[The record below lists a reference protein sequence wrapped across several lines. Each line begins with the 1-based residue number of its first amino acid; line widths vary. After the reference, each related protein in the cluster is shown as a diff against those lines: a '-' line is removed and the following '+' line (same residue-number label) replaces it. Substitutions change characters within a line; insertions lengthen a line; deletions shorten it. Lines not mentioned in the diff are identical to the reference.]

1 MPQSE
6 FIQKVRLA
14 MISSIPV
21 FTVIYGLVNAWA
33 PARHA
38 DYWQKPFQF
47 AAHPYEENMA
57 TAAHFTGP
65 FLSKVRV
72 APSAGAKL
80 VDHSKATHLN
90 CSSSKFT
97 DEKQVNKCKM
107 MRSAPMYLGNVEH
120 SWSVLGAQS
129 SFVLTKHMFLIFI
142 AFCIFW
148 WSEFVL
154 SEAFFGTLHQ
164 HHVIVRNVVVFAVV
178 VIFAC
183 SLGWDVTGDMSKD
196 VAIGSVST
204 AFSFVVLCLL
214 IICFEY
220 GGMNGKLY
228 TVADAKPGDIIAPKN
243 EHMFRNIYLSYACL
257 LIMPLAV
264 VFILQHT
271 HDAIVDVQIQLVF
284 FSFIFYATLDVFQT
298 RTTAVLLCLQD
309 AEPDPKPTETTA
321 KVENLEGGG
330 SAQQK
335 LVPTKLTLQ
344 YIKFFV
350 VLAFFLCKCFALMPG
365 LVLMQREYIERGFQ
379 RNTLGAQYIVL
390 FGFAVA
396 DLVHITVKTFFGMP
410 ADCFKLFCIIFYTWF
425 IFIATLFVD
434 YKDDTPSTTPT
445 QSVNT

>member
-90 CSSSKFT
+90 CNSSILT
-97 DEKQVNKCKM
+97 DEKQMNKCKM

-142 AFCIFW
+142 AFCMFW
-148 WSEFVL
+148 CSEFVL
-154 SEAFFGTLHQ
+154 SEKYFALHS

-178 VIFAC
+178 VIFAF

-228 TVADAKPGDIIAPKN
+228 IVADAKPGDINTPKN

-257 LIMPLAV
+257 LMLPLAV

-298 RTTAVLLCLQD
+298 RTTAVLECLED
-309 AEPDPKPTETTA
+309 AEADAKPAQATA
-321 KVENLEGGG
+321 SVENVE
-330 SAQQK
+330 SANQQ
-335 LVPTKLTLQ
+335 LQPIKLTLHHV
-344 YIKFFV
+344 KFFV
-350 VLAFFLCKCFALMPG
+350 VLAFFLCKCFALLPG
-365 LVLMQREYIERGFQ
+365 LVLMQREYIERQFQ
-379 RNTLGAQYIVL
+379 TNTLGAHYIVL

-396 DLVHITVKTFFGMP
+396 DLVHITFKTFFGMP
-410 ADCFKLFCIIFYTWF
+410 ADVFKLFCMLFYTCF
-425 IFIATLFVD
+425 IFIAALFVD
-434 YKDDTPSTTPT
+434 FVDKVPADTSTPSP
-445 QSVNT
+445 VNA